1 MTEKLSDEILKNA
14 KIVFD
19 YLANVPP
26 LPDHADLILAA
37 GTYDLRVA
45 DHAADL
51 YLRGYAPLVVCS
63 GGFGKY
69 TSARFVRP
77 EAELF
82 ADRCM
87 RLGVPETAIIIESR
101 STNTGE
107 NFRFSHDLL
116 QNYPL
121 KTGIIAC
128 KPYMAKRA
136 WATGS
141 KQWPEVRWF
150 ASGIPLSFEEYPT
163 DQIKLE
169 DTIQLMVGDL
179 QRLWVYEKKG
189 FQVHVDIPEHVL
201 PAYRALVEAGFSNQV
216 IDE

>member
-1 MTEKLSDEILKNA
+1 
-14 KIVFD
+14 
-19 YLANVPP
+19 
-26 LPDHADLILAA
+26 
-37 GTYDLRVA
+37 
-45 DHAADL
+45 
-51 YLRGYAPLVVCS
+51 
-63 GGFGKY
+63 
-69 TSARFVRP
+69 
-77 EAELF
+77 
-82 ADRCM
+82 
-87 RLGVPETAIIIESR
+87 
-101 STNTGE
+101 
-107 NFRFSHDLL
+107 
-116 QNYPL
+116 
-121 KTGIIAC
+121 
-128 KPYMAKRA
+128 MAKRA
-136 WATGS
+136 WATGT